1 MITTRRNFI
10 KKSGAAL
17 ASAALLSH
25 LPNGLLAS
33 SIKSSNPSF
42 GFQVWTIRKKLT
54 EDFAATLKEMSE
66 FGYSEIEMCSP
77 LGYSKS
83 GFEPLNKMT
92 GSEMKKIIAD
102 SGLSCTSAHFNLGEL
117 REHLDNRIEWAHQ
130 LGMKQMILSTFWLPK
145 DATVDDY
152 RRSASEL
159 NGIAEKTK
167 AAGIQMGFHNH
178 HFEFETRGEELI
190 YDVLMDEFDADL
202 VKMQFQ
208 VAVVDK
214 GYKAADYFRKYE
226 GRFISAH
233 LADYSSELDKQVPL
247 GEGIVDWNDLFE
259 AAKVG
264 GVKNFFVEMA
274 PETFKPS
281 ADFLKEIS

>member
-1 MITTRRNFI
+1 MNTTRRKFV
-10 KKSGAAL
+10 KQTGAAL
-17 ASAALLSH
+17 ASTALVSQIPMALLTSCTR
-25 LPNGLLAS
+25 NKKLA
-33 SIKSSNPSF
+33 F
-42 GFQVWTIRKKLT
+42 GFQVWTLREKLIK
-54 EDFAATLKEMSE
+54 DFAATLSEMSE
-66 FGYSEIEMCSP
+66 MGYSEVEMCSP
-77 LGYSKS
+77 LGYSGA

-92 GSEMKKIIAD
+92 GSEMKRVITD
-102 SGLSCTSAHFNLGEL
+102 SGLSCTSSHYTLGEL
-117 REHLDNRIEWAHQ
+117 RENLDNRIEWADQ
-130 LGMKQMILSTFWLPK
+130 LGMKQMILSTFWLPE

-152 RRSASEL
+152 RRSANEL

-178 HFEFETRGEELI
+178 HFEFETRGDKLI
-190 YDVLMDEFDADL
+190 YDALLEEFDADL

-208 VAVVDK
+208 VAVVDI

-233 LADYSSELDKQVPL
+233 LADWSSEQNKQVPL
-247 GEGIVDWNDLFE
+247 GEGIVDWNDFFE
-259 AAKVG
+259 TAKDC

-281 ADFLKEIS
+281 ADFLKEL